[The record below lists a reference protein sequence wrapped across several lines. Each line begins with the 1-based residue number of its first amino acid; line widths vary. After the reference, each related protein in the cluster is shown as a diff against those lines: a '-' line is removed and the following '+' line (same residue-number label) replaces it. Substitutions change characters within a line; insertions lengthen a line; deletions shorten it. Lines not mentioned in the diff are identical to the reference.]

1 MLIAGFPAGAWGT
14 NCYLVAPACEECVII
29 DPGHQAAQGV
39 EEALRKHRL
48 KPVAVVLTHGHI
60 DHVASV
66 VPVCGAHDVPAW
78 IHPEDRYMM
87 SDPEKALGRSIG
99 MPLMGELTVGEPDDV
114 KELTDGSKLTLAG
127 LEFGVSHAPGH
138 TKGSVTFGMP
148 EAGDVPPVLFSGD
161 LLFALLRRTH
171 RPARRRPRR
180 VAGVAGPCVPAA
192 RRLDRGAVRP
202 RPPDDHRPR
211 ARRQSVSERLG
222 RGAAPRT
229 VDERRIHVSTF
240 QAPKG
245 TYDLTPPRS
254 ATFLAVREAISA
266 PLRDSGYGY
275 IETPGFENVE
285 LFARGVGESTD
296 IVTKEMYTLTTKG
309 GDQLALRPEGTA
321 SVLRAALEANLHK
334 AGNLPVKLWYS
345 GSYYRYERPQ
355 AGRYRHF
362 SQVGAEAIGTEDP
375 ALDAELIILADQAYR
390 SLGLRR
396 FRILLN
402 SLGDKECRPVYREAL
417 QTFLRDLD
425 LDEETRRRI
434 EINPLRVLDDKRA
447 DVQKQLTDAPKLRDY
462 LCDACKAYHEEV
474 RALLTAAGVAFE
486 DDEKLVRGLD
496 YYTRTTFEFVHDG
509 LGSQSAVG
517 GGGRYDGLS
526 EMIGGPE
533 LPSVGWALGV
543 DRTVLALEAESVEL
557 DLPATT
563 SVYAVPLGEEAR
575 RVLFGVVTELRRAGI
590 AADFAFGGRGL
601 KGAMK
606 SANRSGA
613 RYTLVAGER
622 DLAEGV
628 VQLKDMES
636 GEQSAVPLAEAA
648 AELAKRLG

>member
-1 MLIAGFPAGAWGT
+1 M
-14 NCYLVAPACEECVII
+14 
-29 DPGHQAAQGV
+29 
-39 EEALRKHRL
+39 
-48 KPVAVVLTHGHI
+48 
-60 DHVASV
+60 
-66 VPVCGAHDVPAW
+66 
-78 IHPEDRYMM
+78 
-87 SDPEKALGRSIG
+87 
-99 MPLMGELTVGEPDDV
+99 
-114 KELTDGSKLTLAG
+114 
-127 LEFGVSHAPGH
+127 
-138 TKGSVTFGMP
+138 
-148 EAGDVPPVLFSGD
+148 
-161 LLFALLRRTH
+161 
-171 RPARRRPRR
+171 
-180 VAGVAGPCVPAA
+180 
-192 RRLDRGAVRP
+192 
-202 RPPDDHRPR
+202 
-211 ARRQSVSERLG
+211 
-222 RGAAPRT
+222 
-229 VDERRIHVSTF
+229 STF

-245 TYDLTPPRS
+245 TYDLLPPSS
-254 ATFLAVREAISA
+254 AKFLAVREAIAA
-266 PLRDSGYGY
+266 PLRNAGYGY

-296 IVTKEMYTLTTKG
+296 IVSKEMYAFETKG
-309 GDQLALRPEGTA
+309 GDKLALRPEGTA

-355 AGRYRHF
+355 KGRYRHF
-362 SQVGAEAIGTEDP
+362 SQVGAEAIGAEDP
-375 ALDAELIILADQAYR
+375 VLDAELIILADQAYR
-390 SLGLRR
+390 SLGLRN

-417 QTFLRDLD
+417 QTFLRGLD
-425 LDEETRRRI
+425 LDEDTRRRA

-447 DVQKQLTDAPKLRDY
+447 DVQRQLAGAPVLRDH
-462 LCDACKAYHEEV
+462 LCDACKAYHESV
-474 RALLTAAGVAFE
+474 RELITAAGVDFE

-543 DRTVLALEAESVEL
+543 DRTVLALEAEGVEL
-557 DLPATT
+557 ELPATT
-563 SVYAVPLGEEAR
+563 SVFAVPLGEDAR

-590 AADFAFGGRGL
+590 ATDFAFGGRGL

-613 RYTLVAGER
+613 RFTIVAGER
-622 DLAEGV
+622 DLADGA

-636 GEQSAVPLAEAA
+636 GEQSAVPLGGIVEAVRS
-648 AELAKRLG
+648 KLG